1 MIWVTPDG
9 RLFFPEPHDE
19 KDLLAIGAATAQ
31 RHDHI
36 VFDQSALL
44 DEGVE
49 RRRRAGR
56 YGGEP
61 VTDLP
66 LYWWF
71 LIDPVSE
78 KIVLGPDPAAP
89 TTYRE
94 TPTEARRRLSLG
106 NAQGGFIYSR
116 APSSAMPN
124 GGWRLTTED
133 HEPLSDRSI
142 APRIIEAVKHRETE
156 LVRLGARPRPWSTRP
171 RSSPP

>member
-1 MIWVTPDG
+1 MVWVTPNG
-9 RLFFPEPHDE
+9 RLFFPEPHD
-19 KDLLAIGAATAQ
+19 KKNLLAIGAAAA
-31 RHDHI
+31 HEHGDL
-36 VFDQSALL
+36 VFDQSVLL
-44 DEGVE
+44 DQDVE

-56 YGGEP
+56 YHAEP

-89 TTYRE
+89 TAHKE
-94 TPTEARRRLSLG
+94 TPAAARRRLSLG
-106 NAQGGFIYSR
+106 SAQGGFIYSR
-116 APSSAMPN
+116 APSSAMPD
-124 GGWRLTTED
+124 GGWRVTTED
-133 HEPLSDRSI
+133 HEPLPDRSI
-142 APRIIEAVKHRETE
+142 APRIVAAVKHRESE